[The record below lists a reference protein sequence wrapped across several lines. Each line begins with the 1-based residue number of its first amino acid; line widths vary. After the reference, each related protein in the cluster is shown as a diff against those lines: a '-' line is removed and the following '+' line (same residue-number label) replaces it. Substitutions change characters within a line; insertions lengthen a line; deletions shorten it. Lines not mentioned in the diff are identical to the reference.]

1 MQIEIVES
9 LLDITKPRWNS
20 WIPDDYPFLQHEFLV
35 GLESS
40 GCTTADSGWQPFH
53 ITVYNEGDLVGFMP
67 CYLKTHSYG
76 EYVFDWSWADAWQ
89 RSGLS
94 YYPKLLS
101 GIPFTPAT
109 GPRLL
114 VAEGIDSR
122 KVWVSIVDWIKD
134 FCASK
139 KISSWHI
146 LFPSAKDSDLLT
158 ELDCHQRSAIQ
169 FHWFNLGYSDFQDYL
184 SSFVSRKR
192 KNIKKERSR
201 IKEQAIEMEMLTGS
215 EILPEYWLAFYDF
228 YRMTYAKRSGH
239 GGYLSKDFFLSVL
252 PKMGDMVVM
261 SVAKITS
268 RPVAAALYFKS
279 SNTLFG
285 RYWGCTAEYD
295 FLHFEACYYQ
305 GIEYCITHGLSK
317 FDPGAQGEHKIQR
330 GFKPTRTYSNHLIE
344 PIEFSNAVKD
354 FTEKEADHVEKYRL
368 QANELLPFHKTS

>member
-20 WIPDDYPFLQHEFLV
+20 WIPNDYPFLQHEFLV

-40 GCTTADSGWQPFH
+40 GCTTANSGWQPFH
-53 ITVYNEGDLVGFMP
+53 ITVDGEGDLVGFMP

-158 ELDCHQRSAIQ
+158 ELDCHQRSAVQ
-169 FHWFNLGYSDFQDYL
+169 FHWFNQDYRDFQDYL
-184 SSFVSRKR
+184 SCFVSRKR

-201 IKEQAIEMEMLTGS
+201 VKEQDIEMEMLTGS
-215 EILPEYWLAFYDF
+215 EILPEYWAAFYKF
-228 YRMTYAKRSGH
+228 YQMTYIKRSGH

-330 GFKPTRTYSNHLIE
+330 GFKPTTTYSNHFIDS
-344 PIEFSNAVKD
+344 IEFSNAVKD

>member
-9 LLDITKPRWNS
+9 LLDVTKPKWNS
-20 WIPDDYPFLQHEFLV
+20 WIPNDYPFLQHEFLV

-53 ITVYNEGDLVGFMP
+53 ITVCNEGDLVGFMP

-76 EYVFDWSWADAWQ
+76 EYVFDWSWADASQ

-122 KVWVSIVDWIKD
+122 EVWIFIVDWIKD

-146 LFPSAKDSDLLT
+146 LFPSANDSDLLT
-158 ELDCHQRSAIQ
+158 ELDCHQRAAIQ
-169 FHWFNLGYSDFQDYL
+169 FHWFNQDYRDFQDYL
-184 SSFVSRKR
+184 SCFVSRKR

-201 IKEQAIEMEMLTGS
+201 VKEQAIEMEMVTGS
-215 EILPEYWLAFYDF
+215 EILPEYWSAFYDF
-228 YRMTYAKRSGH
+228 YQMTYAKRSGH
-239 GGYLSKDFFLSVL
+239 GGYLSRDFFLSVL
-252 PKMGDMVVM
+252 PKMGDQVVM

-268 RPVAAALYFKS
+268 QPVAAALYFKS

-330 GFKPTRTYSNHLIE
+330 GFKPTKTYSNHFIE
-344 PIEFSNAVKD
+344 SREFSNAVKD
-354 FTEKEADHVEKYRL
+354 FTEKEADHVERYRL